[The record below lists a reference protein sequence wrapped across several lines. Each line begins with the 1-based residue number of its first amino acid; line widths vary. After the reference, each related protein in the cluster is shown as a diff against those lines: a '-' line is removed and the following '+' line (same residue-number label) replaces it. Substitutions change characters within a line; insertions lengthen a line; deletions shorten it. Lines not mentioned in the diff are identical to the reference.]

1 MWARA
6 PMGNRTNA
14 HAEICFRATDDTAGE
29 QLGAHKTFVPT
40 AMVFAS
46 FVPITAAHTTADL
59 IADLSRESR
68 ALLRSEVLEMGGVMK
83 AGKGKILVAAMVVLA
98 GTLFAGQGSAGA
110 TTAWAPDHFK
120 VCWTTTPCDVY
131 AEGDITWGNRT
142 ANVSV
147 RVVGPGGY
155 ATAHFDAFAGST
167 KVDSHISNEPG
178 EQFNIGNPNL
188 PGGINRIRTQV
199 CFTAIGGET
208 GCGGQWN
215 DIRD

>member
-1 MWARA
+1 VGAGTD
-6 PMGNRTNA
+6 GNPHKA
-14 HAEICFRATDDTAGE
+14 HTEICFQATDDTAGE
-29 QLGAHKTFVPT
+29 QLGAQKTFVPAPMT
-40 AMVFAS
+40 FAS
-46 FVPITAAHTTADL
+46 FVPITAAHTTAGL

-68 ALLRSEVLEMGGVMK
+68 ALLQSEVLEMGDVMK
-83 AGKGKILVAAMVVLA
+83 AGKGRILVAAMVVLA

-110 TTAWAPDHFK
+110 TTAWARDHFK

-142 ANVSV
+142 ADVSV
-147 RVVGPGGY
+147 RVVGPGGW

-167 KVDSHISNEPG
+167 KVDSYTANEPG
-178 EQFNIGNPNL
+178 EPFNIGNPNL

-199 CFTAIGGET
+199 CFAGDSGEG

>member
-1 MWARA
+1 MWARE
-6 PMGNRTNA
+6 PKA
-14 HAEICFRATDDTAGE
+14 HTEICFQATDDTAGE
-29 QLGAHKTFVPT
+29 QLGAQKTFVPAPMT
-40 AMVFAS
+40 FAS
-46 FVPITAAHTTADL
+46 FVPITAAHTTAGL

-68 ALLRSEVLEMGGVMK
+68 ALLQSEVLEMGDVMK
-83 AGKGKILVAAMVVLA
+83 AGKGRILVAAMVVLA

-110 TTAWAPDHFK
+110 TTAWARDHFK

-142 ANVSV
+142 ADVSV
-147 RVVGPGGY
+147 RVVGPGGW

-167 KVDSHISNEPG
+167 KVDSYTANEPG
-178 EQFNIGNPNL
+178 EPFNIGNPNL

-199 CFTAIGGET
+199 CFAGDSGEG